1 MKPGTTRQT
10 GDSATPQRVGL
21 SRAMIVVGGLIVGV
35 AVLVAMFERGAFR
48 GSVPD
53 DAVPRHEVASAPAP
67 TKRAPATRPALPQA
81 AQAKPALAERPFA
94 RSETKLVLTQ
104 IKAQKYVEE
113 AYPAWLRA
121 HPGQECPHT
130 LIELNEYMDDKDA
143 NDAWGRPMRMLCGA
157 AGRSGATGIK
167 VTSYGRDGERSED
180 DIHFGN

>member
-1 MKPGTTRQT
+1 M
-10 GDSATPQRVGL
+10 L
-21 SRAMIVVGGLIVGV
+21 VVGGLIGL
-35 AVLVAMFERGAFR
+35 AMLVVIFERGAVR
-48 GSVPD
+48 HSAPD
-53 DAVPRHEVASAPAP
+53 DAAPRREVSSAPSL
-67 TKRAPATRPALPQA
+67 TKRAPVARPALPPSA
-81 AQAKPALAERPFA
+81 PANSVQAERPFI

-121 HPGQECPHT
+121 HPGQDCPHT
-130 LIELNEYMDDKDA
+130 LIELNDYMEDKDA

-157 AGRSGATGIK
+157 ARRSGATGIK